1 MNEREKQK
9 WYELEERK
17 VDYIQDIMNSLR
29 ILIEIKRNVI
39 EEYKKQ
45 Q

>member
-17 VDYIQDIMNSLR
+17 VEYIQDIMNSLR
-29 ILIEIKRNVI
+29 ILIAECKRQ
-39 EEYKKQ
+39 K
-45 Q
+45 

>member
-9 WYELEERK
+9 WYELEEKK
-17 VDYIQDIMNSLR
+17 VEYIQDIMNSLR
-29 ILIEIKRNVI
+29 ILVCKIEII